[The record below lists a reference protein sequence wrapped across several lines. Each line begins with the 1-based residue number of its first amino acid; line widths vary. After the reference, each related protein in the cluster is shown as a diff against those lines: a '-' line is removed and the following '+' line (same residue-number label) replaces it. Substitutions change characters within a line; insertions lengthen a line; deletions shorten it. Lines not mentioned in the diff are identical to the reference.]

1 MRQLRETY
9 LIEMNSHCIVVVSG
23 GLVRNNCVAVMT
35 LSLFGF
41 SVLKLDLEHINIV
54 FSTFNF
60 NFCYIKLGSEKSKN
74 ISLHN
79 HYFIIVE
86 INVLIKLFNVLYLLL
101 WNIVL
106 HHLKKIAN
114 YLW

>member
-1 MRQLRETY
+1 MRQLRESY

-41 SVLKLDLEHINIV
+41 GVLKLDLEHINIV

-60 NFCYIKLGSEKSKN
+60 IFSYKTVIGK
-74 ISLHN
+74 
-79 HYFIIVE
+79 V
-86 INVLIKLFNVLYLLL
+86 
-101 WNIVL
+101 
-106 HHLKKIAN
+106 KKILA
-114 YLW
+114 YTTIIL